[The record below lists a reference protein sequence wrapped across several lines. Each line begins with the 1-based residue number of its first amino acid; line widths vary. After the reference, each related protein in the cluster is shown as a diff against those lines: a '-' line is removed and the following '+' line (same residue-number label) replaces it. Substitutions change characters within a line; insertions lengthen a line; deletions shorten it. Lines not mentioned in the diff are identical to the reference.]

1 MLLRQIHQQGGN
13 YLRLKNI
20 GRIRPELKQGSDSIM
35 NFKKRKNTLRKLQRT
50 RKALQ
55 KTIDMINSEQKAEE
69 HKYYQSL
76 YDEKKEKSD
85 TK

>member
-1 MLLRQIHQQGGN
+1 
-13 YLRLKNI
+13 
-20 GRIRPELKQGSDSIM
+20 M

-55 KTIDMINSEQKAEE
+55 KTIDMINSEQKVEE

-76 YDEKKEKSD
+76 YDEKKEKFD